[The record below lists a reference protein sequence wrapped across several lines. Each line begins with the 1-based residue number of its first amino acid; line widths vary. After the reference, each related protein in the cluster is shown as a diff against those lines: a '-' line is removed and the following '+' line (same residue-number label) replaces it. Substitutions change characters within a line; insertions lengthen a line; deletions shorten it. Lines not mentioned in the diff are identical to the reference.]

1 MTKDFIDDQTQKWAE
16 YAWIGLGTNI
26 GDMAQSLDFAQTE
39 IQKLSETPIIQSSLY
54 QSEPWGLKDQP
65 IFINQVIG
73 IMPKYTPEYTL
84 ETLLSIEKICQ
95 RHRILRWGPRTLDLD
110 LLAWKSQSIQ
120 TEFLTLPHP
129 RLHLRKFVL
138 IPWLEI
144 SGNIFISGLNQTVAD
159 LAQNCTDPSWVKK
172 CDIP

>member
-1 MTKDFIDDQTQKWAE
+1 MTKDSIVDQEYPWTQ
-16 YAWIGLGTNI
+16 YAWIGIGTNL
-26 GDMAQSLDFAQTE
+26 GDMAQCLEFAKTE
-39 IQKLSETPIIQSSLY
+39 IQKLSNHPILQSSLY

-65 IFINQVIG
+65 VFINQVVG
-73 IMPKYTPEYTL
+73 IQPKYTADQTL
-84 ETLLSIEKICQ
+84 EILLNIEKVCQ

-110 LLAWKSQSIQ
+110 LLAWKSDIVQ